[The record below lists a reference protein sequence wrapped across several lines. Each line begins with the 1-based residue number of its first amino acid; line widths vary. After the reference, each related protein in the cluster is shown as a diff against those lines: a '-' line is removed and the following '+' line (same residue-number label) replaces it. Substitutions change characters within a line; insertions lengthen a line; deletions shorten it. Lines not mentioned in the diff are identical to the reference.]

1 MPAERSLNYLR
12 GILDELLAIQQRL
25 LSTPLTE
32 DIAELQACI
41 AELEYIQDNY
51 TDTSNILY

>member
-25 LSTPLTE
+25 LSTPLLVT
-32 DIAELQACI
+32 
-41 AELEYIQDNY
+41 YY
-51 TDTSNILY
+51 TKETHDTINTI

>member
-1 MPAERSLNYLR
+1 MPAEKSLNYLR
-12 GILDELLAIQQRL
+12 ALLDELIAIQQRL
-25 LSTPLTE
+25 LSTPLAE
-32 DIAELQACI
+32 DITELQACI

>member
-12 GILDELLAIQQRL
+12 RILDELLAIQQRL
-25 LSTPLTE
+25 LSTSLAE
-32 DIAELQACI
+32 DIAEVQACI